1 LPFASHSTVKLHSE
15 TMTELHLFLHY
26 LPPEVHSAA
35 ALGGQLA
42 GPIPNC
48 PIPIEFDEVM
58 ARFNRLPGGYC
69 EPDGAWGWNTA
80 DQMTRTGGTMQAFGE
95 QVMCVETW
103 GQIAARDWPRLLEM
117 FGLSSDSAVVQ
128 LVEQGV
134 FLSADSFAEQLS

>member
-1 LPFASHSTVKLHSE
+1 MAD
-15 TMTELHLFLHY
+15 LHLFLHY
-26 LPPEVHSAA
+26 RTVTDGSDVPRDDGAHR
-35 ALGGQLA
+35 GA
-42 GPIPNC
+42 GLTVPFNC